1 MPRSGP
7 GRATG
12 LPSSSTFPL
21 VGVSSPATRRS
32 RVDLPQ
38 PDGPRMVTKSLS
50 PTAMVVGSSAR
61 VGCPPRTPGKTRET
75 FSIASLLTQGS
86 RETVC
91 GSPP

>member
-7 GRATG
+7 GRVTG
-12 LPSSSTFPL
+12 LPSSRTWPV

-32 RVDLPQ
+32 SVDLPQ

-50 PTAMVVGSSAR
+50 PTVMVVGSSAR
-61 VGCPPRTPGKTRET
+61 VGCPPRTPGNTRET
-75 FSIASLLTQGS
+75 FSMRSLLKQGS
-86 RETVC
+86 TETAS